1 MVCSISYS
9 SISMPD
15 GPSCQLTV
23 YSWHLMR
30 EWRHHCQK
38 IATRDRIMSGGNT
51 GWNRKQSAC
60 RSWSMWGS
68 NSRPWRYQHHAL
80 PTELTDQDDGACLVC
95 RPSNSTLIEVE
106 ESLFWGAGG
115 KGRESICTST
125 ELFSNLGQVMLPDPL
140 GGVGICR
147 KTC

>member
-9 SISMPD
+9 FISMPD
-15 GPSCQLTV
+15 GLSCQLTV
-23 YSWHLMR
+23 YSSQLMR

-38 IATRDRIMSGGNT
+38 MATRDRILSGGNT
-51 GWNRKQSAC
+51 GWKRTHHV
-60 RSWSMWGS
+60 RRPWSMWGS

-80 PTELTDQDDGACLVC
+80 PTELTDQDVGLSLVC
-95 RPSNSTLIEVE
+95 RPWNSTLIEVE

-115 KGRESICTST
+115 KGREYICTST
-125 ELFSNLGQVMLPDPL
+125 ELFSNLGQAMLPDPL